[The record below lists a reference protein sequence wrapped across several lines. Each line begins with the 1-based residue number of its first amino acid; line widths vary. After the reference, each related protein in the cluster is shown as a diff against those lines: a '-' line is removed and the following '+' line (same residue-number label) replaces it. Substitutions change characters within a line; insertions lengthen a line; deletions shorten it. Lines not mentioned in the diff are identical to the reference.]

1 MEDFLNNVPAVVWS
15 GASGAIVALL
25 GVLLAN
31 WQNSRRQKDQ
41 HAFDAREKKRDR
53 TVALRKEV
61 YLPLAAAWQEAQS
74 YLGAL
79 IGTQEKNGEPL
90 MRFAA
95 AATKLTVVAEMPT
108 AILANKVTAELTK
121 TYLVLLLAAEPAR
134 HAHERIEAAKQ
145 FRIAAQEN
153 VKLAQLEIDKF
164 LRGAQS
170 DRVVFEALMLNKK
183 RYDDMVQEY
192 WNAEL
197 AAQKLQALHTL
208 EYMRKLT
215 TTIPNLA
222 KLGFSLLLEARRDLE
237 LKTDD
242 NSYISSFESEQESV
256 LRVMHETINKLER
269 YLSEEGQTLPGNIA
283 VAT

>member
-1 MEDFLNNVPAVVWS
+1 MNHVPAVVWS

-61 YLPLAAAWQEAQS
+61 YLPLAASWQEAQG
-74 YLGAL
+74 YLGTL

-108 AILANKVTAELTK
+108 AILANKVAAELTK
-121 TYLVLLLAAEPAR
+121 KYMVLLLAAEPAR
-134 HAHERIEAAKQ
+134 LANDRIEAARQ
-145 FRIAAQEN
+145 FRTAAQEN

-170 DRVVFEALMLNKK
+170 DRIIFEALMLNKK
-183 RYDDMVQEY
+183 RYDDMVQEF

-197 AAQKLQALHTL
+197 AAQKLQAFHTL

-215 TTIPNLA
+215 TTIPELA

-237 LKTDD
+237 LRTDD
-242 NSYISSFESEQESV
+242 DGYLSAFVAEQKDV
-256 LRVMHETINKLER
+256 LHVLHETINKLEES
-269 YLSEEGQTLPGNIA
+269 LNEDGQTLPGNLVV
-283 VAT
+283 VA